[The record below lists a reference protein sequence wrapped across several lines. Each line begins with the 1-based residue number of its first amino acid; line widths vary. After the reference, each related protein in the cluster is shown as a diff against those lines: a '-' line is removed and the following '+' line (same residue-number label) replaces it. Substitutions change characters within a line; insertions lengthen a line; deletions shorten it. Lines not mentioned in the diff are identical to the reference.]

1 MSTKV
6 VTGLV
11 RFSYAHVFEPQSMEG
26 SDTKK
31 YSASLIIPKSDKVT
45 LKKVEDAIAEALEL
59 GKTGKFGGKIP
70 ANYKNPLRDGDLDRP
85 DDEAY
90 IDSMFI
96 NANSLQ
102 APQVVDASVN
112 PILDREEFYSGCYGR
127 ASVTFYAYNSN
138 GSKGI
143 AAGLQNVQKLKDGEK
158 LSGGSSAAED
168 FGDMEESL
176 V

>member
-176 V
+176 I